1 MFHDCE
7 LMPVNIFIINSSP
20 MVTLT
25 WYKSMKWVTMAYMMT
40 LSNGIIFHVTGPLW
54 EFPGHRWIPLTKAS
68 EAFIISLIC
77 ALTNGWANHRD
88 ASELR
93 HHRGQYDVSVMN
105 WCLYLFLWY
114 CLPHEQPPDYNSWCP
129 MPEGR
134 PPLWDRDWGPG
145 GPRRHCPQ
153 EGLHPAPHEDTS
165 DVWAAHSGTGEGC
178 GLSLRLTLK
187 DWNMQY
193 IISTYDQKWYWFSN
207 NDVESKY
214 VGGLIKLACSKW
226 HFQIVYKYSGDGL
239 TKSHYLNHNDV
250 HCRAHMCH

>member
-1 MFHDCE
+1 
-7 LMPVNIFIINSSP
+7 
-20 MVTLT
+20 
-25 WYKSMKWVTMAYMMT
+25 
-40 LSNGIIFHVTGPLW
+40 
-54 EFPGHRWIPLTKAS
+54 
-68 EAFIISLIC
+68 
-77 ALTNGWANHRD
+77 
-88 ASELR
+88 
-93 HHRGQYDVSVMN
+93 
-105 WCLYLFLWY
+105 
-114 CLPHEQPPDYNSWCP
+114 

-239 TKSHYLNHNDV
+239 TKSHYLNQNDV
-250 HCRAHMCH
+250 HCRTYASLGPLPLGLRSHCWNIPAANSPISVATHSILFLKPSLWSSIKKFGHTNGFFFISGSPLTGKATTVRISNRWLNTIGYRKTNQT